1 MLTHR
6 VAEKRRSLS
15 ESVAD
20 SIRETGFPKEFFNSS
35 IELGASYTEKC
46 DSATK
51 AFLSFIPIMRHISL
65 L

>member
-51 AFLSFIPIMRHISL
+51 AFF
-65 L
+65 